1 MKFNETIVS
10 QATPPGRGGISIV
23 RVSGRHTTLVAHKVL
38 GLLPSASR
46 KANYREFYDEQGNI
60 IDKGMVLWFPAPN
73 SFTGEDVL
81 EFHCHGSPIIV
92 DILLKRIT
100 TISQVR
106 LAKPGEFTERAF
118 FNKKLDL
125 TQAEAI
131 EDLINA
137 TNQETARA
145 AFNSLQGKFS
155 NLIYSLVAVVTDLRV
170 KLESNIDFPNENVY
184 NVNITDIE
192 NQLNNILIQLNE
204 VHNNSFQ
211 GSIIRDSKRVLI
223 LGNPNV
229 GKSSLFNVL
238 TGHDTAI
245 VTDVAGT
252 TRDVLQEIINLDGI
266 SIKIIDTAGIHKTN
280 NIIEQIGIA
289 RAWEQT
295 KIADHII
302 FMVDSRENDQS
313 RQTIKNFLD
322 QYSNKVPVTIV
333 KNKIDL
339 IDMPAQ
345 ITEFIGQTVI
355 SISVLTGEGIK
366 LLCNHIK
373 QNLIVNSVSEGNF
386 LARQRHLQSL
396 KKAIHYIENGKKIF
410 FTTHCEELLAE
421 ELRWC
426 HQALNEITGEYTTE
440 DLLTQIFSSFCIGK

>member
-23 RVSGRHTTLVAHKVL
+23 RVSGIHTTLVAHKVL
-38 GLLPSASR
+38 GLLPSESR
-46 KANYREFYDEQGNI
+46 KANYREFYDEEGNI
-60 IDKGMVLWFPAPN
+60 IDKGIVLWFPAPH

-106 LAKPGEFTERAF
+106 VANPGEFTERAF

-125 TQAEAI
+125 IQAEAI

-137 TNQETARA
+137 TNQATARA

-155 NLIYSLVAVVTDLRV
+155 NLISSLVAVVTDLRV

-184 NVNITDIE
+184 NVNITEIE

-238 TGHDTAI
+238 TRHDTAI

-266 SIKIIDTAGIHKTN
+266 TIQIIDTAGIHPTN

-302 FMVDSRENDQS
+302 FMVDSRDDDQS
-313 RQTIKNFLD
+313 RQTIENFLD
-322 QYSNKVPVTIV
+322 QYSNNVPVTIV

-339 IDMPAQ
+339 IGIPAQ

-355 SISVLTGEGIK
+355 SISVLTGDGIK

-373 QNLIVNSVSEGNF
+373 QNLIVKSIREGNF
-386 LARQRHLQSL
+386 LARQRHLESL

>member
-23 RVSGRHTTLVAHKVL
+23 RVSGIHTSLVAHKVL
-38 GLLPSASR
+38 GLLPSVSR
-46 KANYREFYDEQGNI
+46 KANYREFYDEEGNL

-92 DILLKRIT
+92 DILLKTIT

-106 LAKPGEFTERAF
+106 LANPGEFTERAF

-145 AFNSLQGKFS
+145 ALNSLQGKFS
-155 NLIYSLVAVVTDLRV
+155 NLIYSLVAGVTDLRV
-170 KLESNIDFPNENVY
+170 KLEANIDFPNENVY
-184 NVNITDIE
+184 NVNISDIE

-245 VTDVAGT
+245 VTDLAGT

-266 SIKIIDTAGIHKTN
+266 TIKIIDTAGIHQTN
-280 NIIEQIGIA
+280 NIIEQIGMA

-302 FMVDSRENDQS
+302 FMVDSRNNEQS
-313 RQTIKNFLD
+313 TQTIENFID

-339 IDMPAQ
+339 IGMPAQ
-345 ITEFIGQTVI
+345 ITEFIGKTVI

-373 QNLIVNSVSEGNF
+373 KKLIVNSVSEGNF

-410 FTTHCEELLAE
+410 FNTHCEELLAE

-440 DLLTQIFSSFCIGK
+440 DLLTKIFSSFCIGK